1 MTQMIAR
8 AAPLI
13 VAAGPAG
20 RDAIEIAFA
29 GGRSHVFSLS
39 WLRDHCACSACRH
52 PDTQQRL
59 LDTFA
64 LPGDLAATAIELG
77 AGGKTLAITW
87 GDGHASRYLAE
98 DLQDSLSAVGILSS
112 DITTW
117 NDAEIAADFPQV
129 SFDAMMAED
138 AALETCL
145 DKLERFGFCF
155 VEGTPATP
163 EGTQAVATRIAYIR
177 ETIFGG
183 YWDFTANLQHKDTA
197 YTSLAIG
204 PHTDGTYSFD
214 APGYQMLH
222 VLAFDGTGGENVFV
236 DGFRIAEIMRK
247 DTPEL
252 YRVLTEVE
260 VPGQY
265 IDTDRGIHL
274 MARRPL
280 LRLDSTGRLAQ
291 VSFNN
296 HDRAPFALEPK
307 RQALFAAAYATFAR
321 LANDR
326 NLQYRRRLEPGSLAL
341 FDNWRL
347 LHARD
352 AYTGVRRLAGA
363 YLNKE
368 DVESRLRVLRTKRA
382 QKLAA

>member
-1 MTQMIAR
+1 MTHMTHAALAR
-8 AAPLI
+8 D
-13 VAAGPAG
+13 G
-20 RDAIEIAFA
+20 IEIAFA
-29 GGRSHVFSLS
+29 GGRGHLFTLS
-39 WLRDHCACSACRH
+39 WLRDHCGCAACHH
-52 PDTQQRL
+52 PETRQRL
-59 LDTFA
+59 LDTFS
-64 LPGDLAATAIELG
+64 LPADLRPTGIELG
-77 AGGKTLAITW
+77 AGGLTLAITW
-87 GDGHASRYLAE
+87 SDGHQTSFAASALE
-98 DLQDSLSAVGILSS
+98 ETLSPVGILAS

-117 NDAEIAADFPQV
+117 NDSEISADFPQV
-129 SFDAMMAED
+129 PFDAMMADD

-145 DKLERFGFCF
+145 DRLERFGFCF

-222 VLAFDGTGGENVFV
+222 VLAFDGQGGENVFV
-236 DGFRIAEIMRK
+236 DGFRIAEIMRR

-252 YRVLTEVE
+252 YRVLTEVD

-265 IDTDRGIHL
+265 IDHDRGIHL

-280 LRLDSTGRLAQ
+280 LRLDATGRLVQ
-291 VSFNN
+291 VSYNN

-307 RQALFAAAYATFAR
+307 LQSLFSEAYATFAR
-321 LANDR
+321 LGNDR
-326 NLQYRRRLEPGSLAL
+326 ALQYRRRLAPGSLAL

-352 AYTGVRRLAGA
+352 AYSGVRRLAGA

-368 DVESRLRVLRTKRA
+368 DVESRLRVLRQKRA
-382 QKLAA
+382 RKAAA